1 MATNHNE
8 PWFKAEKGAG
18 MKARVERIH
27 KLRDP
32 GTFADEILRY
42 SKNFLWLTLIFTG
55 VMCFFSYVLLLER
68 FLPWE
73 AAFLASIVITVLVEF
88 GKNKLGI
95 MAVRMPLMQGWR
107 YIWATPWDTGVWI
120 GTTLFGILIFA
131 ISVYNSTNGAAKYA
145 ETSAQERTEKA
156 FVQSTQDLDQQI
168 ASTQERINNA
178 PKAKWK
184 GREYYQDAKSVR
196 AAEQSLAL
204 LQQQKTE
211 SVTKQ
216 REDFERGR
224 NIDDKNNS
232 HSASIALAIG
242 GWLEALQ
249 VILIF
254 VMAFCER
261 VLDGRMNITH
271 QSPTPRNDEK
281 QNIGYKQL
289 NTITGQDT
297 KPPISSRNQI
307 GFNRPQEPTD
317 PPPVTQPTQHVTQQR
332 GLLCGQQADDA
343 IRHYLNALKR
353 EPSNFNNPHAK
364 AETVAG
370 RMHAALQGIV
380 STLHGVGWCSNA
392 LYKEAHEY
400 IHRTALPILIE
411 KGFPYDS
418 TELDSLLFNRAQ
430 EGNNA

>member
-1 MATNHNE
+1 MATNQNR
-8 PWFKAEKGAG
+8 PWFSQQPDAG
-18 MKARVERIH
+18 MNARIERIH

-42 SKNFLWLTLIFTG
+42 SKRFLWLTLIFTG
-55 VMCFFSYVLLLER
+55 VMCFFSYVLFLER

-107 YIWATPWDTGVWI
+107 YIFATPWNTGVWI
-120 GTTLFGILIFA
+120 GTTLFGLLIFA
-131 ISVYNSTNGAAKYA
+131 ISIYNSTNGAAKYA

-156 FVQSTQDLDQQI
+156 FTTSTQDIDQQI
-168 ASTQERINNA
+168 ASTQERINKA
-178 PKAKWK
+178 PKVKWK
-184 GREYYQDAKSVR
+184 KKYYYQDPESVR
-196 AAEQSLAL
+196 AAEQSLAI
-204 LQQQKTE
+204 LQEQKKEAVTQQ
-211 SVTKQ
+211 
-216 REDFERGR
+216 RADFERGR

-249 VILIF
+249 IILIF
-254 VMAFCER
+254 VCAFCER
-261 VLDGRMNITH
+261 VLDGRMNTST
-271 QSPTPRNDEK
+271 QSPTQRDEK
-281 QNIGYKQL
+281 QNIGYKQFSTA
-289 NTITGQDT
+289 NAENQN
-297 KPPISSRNQI
+297 PPINSRTQI
-307 GFNRPQEPTD
+307 GFKRPHPPTE
-317 PPPVTQPTQHVTQQR
+317 PPPVTQLSQPVTQGN

-364 AETVAG
+364 TETVAD
-370 RMHAALQGIV
+370 RMHKALQAIV
-380 STLHGVGWCSNA
+380 STLHGVGWCSNT

-400 IHRTALPILIE
+400 IHNTALPVLQQ

-418 TELDSLLFNRAQ
+418 SELDTLLFNRAR
-430 EGNNA
+430 EGNKA